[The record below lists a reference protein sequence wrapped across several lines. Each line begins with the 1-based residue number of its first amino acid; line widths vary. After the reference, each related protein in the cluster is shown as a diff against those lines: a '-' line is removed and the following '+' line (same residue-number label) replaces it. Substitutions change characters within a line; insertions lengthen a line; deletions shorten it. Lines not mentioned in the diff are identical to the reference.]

1 MYLAWSMNYFHINIE
16 NREKTMPLI
25 FKPLSLEALCSFFF
39 FLPFS
44 FFFSL
49 FLSFFLLFLLSLL
62 FCLVFW
68 SRCLRFNLLQG
79 QILTDGELTLQ
90 YQLSSCSG
98 RGLGG
103 WALYCLVYTQPRPL
117 WFSTEEC
124 VLPFVC
130 MCLTWRNNSR
140 ANLVCTIESR
150 ELWDAYLR
158 KIITVIWF

>member
-16 NREKTMPLI
+16 NREKAMPLI
-25 FKPLSLEALCSFFF
+25 FKPLGLEVLLFFF
-39 FLPFS
+39 FLFLFFSFLFS
-44 FFFSL
+44 FFFCY
-49 FLSFFLLFLLSLL
+49 FV
-62 FCLVFW
+62 LVFW

-79 QILTDGELTLQ
+79 QTLTVGELTLQ
-90 YQLSSCSG
+90 YKLSSYSG
-98 RGLGG
+98 RAWMVELYT
-103 WALYCLVYTQPRPL
+103 ALSTLSPDPL

-140 ANLVCTIESR
+140 ANLVCMIESR

>member
-39 FLPFS
+39 PPFFFLFFPFS
-44 FFFSL
+44 FF
-49 FLSFFLLFLLSLL
+49 LSSFLLSLL

-79 QILTDGELTLQ
+79 QILTDRELTLQ

-98 RGLGG
+98 RGLRG

-158 KIITVIWF
+158 KIITVIRF